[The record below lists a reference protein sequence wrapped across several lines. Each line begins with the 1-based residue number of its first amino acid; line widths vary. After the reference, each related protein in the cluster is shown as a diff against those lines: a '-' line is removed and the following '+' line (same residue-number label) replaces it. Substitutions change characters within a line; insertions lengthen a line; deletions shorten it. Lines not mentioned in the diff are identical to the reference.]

1 MHCNPHFRQGMF
13 LILSQKETKRNEFER
28 KKKEDEAR
36 EHEANL
42 EVHRDPHLF
51 QRCAVLTLS
60 QKEKKQRELERQ
72 KEKEDR
78 EHEKLEVRA
87 TLLLPMGCQPNQTA
101 EGKEAKA
108 TRT

>member
-1 MHCNPHFRQGMF
+1 MF
-13 LILSQKETKRNEFER
+13 LILLQKETKRKELER

-36 EHEANL
+36 EREANL

-51 QRCAVLTLS
+51 QQCAVLTLS
-60 QKEKKQRELERQ
+60 QKEKKQRGLER
-72 KEKEDR
+72 EKEEKKAR
-78 EHEKLEVRA
+78 EHKEKLEVRV
-87 TLLLPMGCQPNQTA
+87 TLLLPMGCQPNPTA

>member
-1 MHCNPHFRQGMF
+1 MHCNPHFRQDMF
-13 LILSQKETKRNEFER
+13 LILSQKERRRKELER

-51 QRCAVLTLS
+51 QQCAALTPS

-72 KEKEDR
+72 NEKEAR
-78 EHEKLEVRA
+78 ELEVRA
-87 TLLLPMGCQPNQTA
+87 TLLLPMGCCLNPTA
-101 EGKEAKA
+101 EGKEAKT

>member
-1 MHCNPHFRQGMF
+1 MF

-51 QRCAVLTLS
+51 QQCAVLTLS
-60 QKEKKQRELERQ
+60 QKEKKQRGLER
-72 KEKEDR
+72 EKEEKKAR
-78 EHEKLEVRA
+78 EHKEKLEVRV
-87 TLLLPMGCQPNQTA
+87 TLLLPMGCQPNPTA